1 MARKKKEDASKEIAK
16 KAGIFY
22 GVKKLVG
29 GLTKLAMVGAIGA
42 AVVKMVRK
50 DDASPAT

>member
-1 MARKKKEDASKEIAK
+1 MARKNKKEDTSKEVAK

-29 GLTKLAMVGAIGA
+29 GLTKLAMVGAVGA
-42 AVVKMVRK
+42 AVMKVMRK
-50 DDASPAT
+50 DTSPAT